1 MYLAMFLIFLIL
13 LMCSTST
20 YAQHTDAVTGMSD
33 TTDVID
39 HRRFDSLWRASKRF
53 GKIST
58 QGVESVVYRE
68 YRDDM
73 STASPSAFL
82 PMARVA
88 FWVNAYLAC
97 LMEVMHRRVGYRTTV
112 WDSLYLRRDTF
123 TIAAGR
129 WTLDDLQRKILEI
142 GKTVQLRSVFAT
154 GGSDA
159 PPFPAHAWT
168 AKTVRTEL
176 RAQMRALF
184 RSERYVLYDPAG
196 AVLQLAVMFVPWKSG
211 MESEAG
217 SVEAFAGQWVS
228 EAVAAQMA
236 LQREQITVIYSDRMV
251 SWKRRR
257 P

>member
-1 MYLAMFLIFLIL
+1 MTYLIL
-13 LMCSTST
+13 AIVLCAAPLS
-20 YAQHTDAVTGMSD
+20 AQRADAITGISD
-33 TTDVID
+33 TADVID
-39 HRRFDSLWRASKRF
+39 HRRFDSLWRASKKF
-53 GKIST
+53 GKLST

-68 YRDDM
+68 YREAMVKARPD
-73 STASPSAFL
+73 AFF

-112 WDSLYLRRDTF
+112 WDSLYIRRDTF
-123 TIAAGR
+123 YVADGR
-129 WTLDDLQRKILEI
+129 RTLADIQEKILEV

-154 GGSDA
+154 GGSDG

-168 AKTVRTEL
+168 AKTARAEL

-196 AVLQLAVMFVPWKSG
+196 AVLQLASMFIPWQEG
-211 MESEAG
+211 MAQEAG
-217 SVEAFAGQWVS
+217 SVVAFVTQWVS

-236 LQREQITVIYSDRMV
+236 LQRAQLTVIYSDRMV